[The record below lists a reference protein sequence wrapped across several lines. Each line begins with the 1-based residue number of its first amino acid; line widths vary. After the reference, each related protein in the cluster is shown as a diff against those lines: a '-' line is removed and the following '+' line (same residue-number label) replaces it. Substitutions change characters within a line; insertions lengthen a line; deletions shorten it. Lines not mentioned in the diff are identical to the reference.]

1 MRIIR
6 HVLLLFA
13 AALLL
18 AGAAWSQDKFALKD
32 GDRVVFYGD
41 SITDQRLYTT
51 FAETYVVTRFPR
63 LKVWFVHSGVGGDRV
78 TGGWAGPIDVRLPR
92 DVIAYKPTVMTIM
105 LGMNDGSY
113 QGWDE
118 GIFKTY
124 STGYQHI
131 IDTMK
136 HALPG
141 IRITVI
147 QASPYDDVTRPPN
160 FDDGYNAVLVRYGQ
174 FVKELGER
182 EGLLV
187 ADLNA
192 PVVSMLEKAK
202 AEDPELAKDIIK
214 DRVHPGPGGH
224 LIMAEALLKAWNAPA
239 TVAAVEIDA
248 AGGRVTRSANAKITG
263 LKAGSTLSWTE
274 IDGAL
279 PMPVD
284 MEEKPT
290 ALSVRSSDFI
300 AALDQEPLKVTGLS
314 AANYSLTIDGE
325 KVGSFTKDQLEEGI
339 NLAILPT
346 PMAQQ
351 AAKVH
356 DLTLKH
362 NNIHFARWR
371 DVQISLKDYKLA
383 GEPAVV
389 EALDKLED
397 QIVQVQRATA
407 KPLLRHYELTAE

>member
-1 MRIIR
+1 LLAAT
-6 HVLLLFA
+6 LLLAA
-13 AALLL
+13 AAL
-18 AGAAWSQDKFALKD
+18 AQGKFSLKD

-63 LKVWFVHSGVGGDRV
+63 LKIWFVHSGVGGDRV

-113 QGWDE
+113 RGWDD

-147 QASPYDDVTRPPN
+147 QPSPYDDVTRPPN
-160 FDDGYNAVLVRYGQ
+160 IDDGYNAVLVRYGQ

-187 ADLNA
+187 ADLNS

-202 AEDPELAKDIIK
+202 AEDPELAKNIIE

-224 LIMAEALLKAWNAPA
+224 LIMVEALLKAWNAPA
-239 TVAAVEIDA
+239 IVASVEIDA
-248 AGGRVTRSANAKITG
+248 AAGRVARADNASVTG
-263 LKAGSTLSWTE
+263 LKNGPSLTWTE
-274 IDGAL
+274 TDGAL
-279 PMPVD
+279 PMSVD
-284 MEEKPT
+284 MEDKPT

-314 AANYSLTIDGE
+314 AARHTLTIDGE
-325 KVGSFTKDQLEEGI
+325 KVGSFTKEQLEEGI
-339 NLAILPT
+339 NLATLPT
-346 PMAQQ
+346 PMAKQ

-362 NNIHFARWR
+362 NDIHFARWR

-383 GEPAVV
+383 AEPAVV
-389 EALDKLED
+389 EALNKLEE

-407 KPLLRHYELTAE
+407 KPLLRHYELKPE

>member
-1 MRIIR
+1 M
-6 HVLLLFA
+6 
-13 AALLL
+13 LLL
-18 AGAAWSQDKFALKD
+18 AGTLVLATAALAQDKFALKD

-51 FAETYVVTRFPR
+51 FAETYAVTRFPR

-105 LGMNDGSY
+105 LGMNDGNYS
-113 QGWDE
+113 GWND
-118 GIFKTY
+118 GVFKTY

-136 HALPG
+136 RALPG

-147 QASPYDDVTRPPN
+147 QPSPYDDVTRPPN
-160 FDDGYNAVLVRYGQ
+160 IDDGYNAVLVRYGQ

-202 AEDPELAKDIIK
+202 AEDPELAKNIIE

-248 AGGRVTRSANAKITG
+248 AGGRVARADNAKITG

-274 IDGAL
+274 TDGAL

-284 MEEKPT
+284 MEDKVV

-314 AANYSLTIDGE
+314 AARYTLTIDGE
-325 KVGSFTKDQLEEGI
+325 KVGSFTKEQFEEGI
-339 NLAILPT
+339 NLATLPT
-346 PMAQQ
+346 PMAKQ

-362 NNIHFARWR
+362 NDIHFARWR

-389 EALDKLED
+389 QALDKLED

-407 KPLLRHYELTAE
+407 KPLLRHYELTPE

>member
-1 MRIIR
+1 
-6 HVLLLFA
+6 LFA

-160 FDDGYNAVLVRYGQ
+160 FDDGYNSVLVRYGQ

-202 AEDPELAKDIIK
+202 AEDPELAKDIIE

>member
-1 MRIIR
+1 MRIMR
-6 HVLLLFA
+6 RVLLLFT
-13 AALLL
+13 AALLV

-105 LGMNDGSY
+105 LGMNDGNYS
-113 QGWDE
+113 GWND
-118 GIFKTY
+118 GVFKTY
-124 STGYQHI
+124 STAYQHI

-136 HALPG
+136 RALPG

-147 QASPYDDVTRPPN
+147 QPSPYDDVTRPPN
-160 FDDGYNAVLVRYGQ
+160 IDDGYNAVLVRYGQ

-202 AEDPELAKDIIK
+202 AEDPELAKNIIE

-224 LIMAEALLKAWNAPA
+224 LIMAEALLEAWNAPA

-248 AGGRVTRSANAKITG
+248 AAGRVARADNAKITG

-274 IDGAL
+274 TDGTL
-279 PMPVD
+279 PMPVN
-284 MEEKPT
+284 MEDKVV
-290 ALSVRSSDFI
+290 ALSVRNSDFI

-314 AANYSLTIDGE
+314 AARYTLTIDGE
-325 KVGSFTKDQLEEGI
+325 KVGGFTKEQLEEGI
-339 NLAILPT
+339 NLATLPT
-346 PMAQQ
+346 PMAKQ

-362 NNIHFARWR
+362 NDIHFACWR
-371 DVQISLKDYKLA
+371 DVQLSLKDYKLA

-397 QIVQVQRATA
+397 QIVQVQRETAT
-407 KPLLRHYELTAE
+407 PLRRHYELTPE

>member
-6 HVLLLFA
+6 RVLLLFA

-78 TGGWAGPIDVRLPR
+78 TGGWAGDIGVRLPR

-131 IDTMK
+131 IDTVK

-160 FDDGYNAVLVRYGQ
+160 IDDGYNAVLVRYGQ

-248 AGGRVTRSANAKITG
+248 AGGRVTRSDNAKITG

-274 IDGAL
+274 TDGAL

-284 MEEKPT
+284 MGEKPT

-314 AANYSLTIDGE
+314 AASYSLTIDGE
-325 KVGSFTKDQLEEGI
+325 KVGSFTKDQLKEGI
-339 NLAILPT
+339 NLATLPT
-346 PMAQQ
+346 PMAKQ

-356 DLTLKH
+356 DLTVNH
-362 NNIHFARWR
+362 NDIHFARWR
-371 DVQISLKDYKLA
+371 EVQISLKDYKLA

-389 EALDKLED
+389 QALDKLED

-407 KPLLRHYELTAE
+407 KPLLRRYELTPE